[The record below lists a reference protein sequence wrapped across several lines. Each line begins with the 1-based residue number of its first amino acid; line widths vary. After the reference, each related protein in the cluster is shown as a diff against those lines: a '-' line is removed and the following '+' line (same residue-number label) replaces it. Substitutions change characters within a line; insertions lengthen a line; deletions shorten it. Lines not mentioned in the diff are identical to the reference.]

1 MTIEPVDALAARLK
15 ELRPSAKIAAS
26 KRRATNPR
34 EALDMFVES
43 LGFRTIGM
51 CWRQLDKDEA
61 NALLKRVLE
70 RDMAYYDGAEMESEQ
85 AAALAEECL
94 DLAGAA
100 DYFTNG
106 SFSKNGWSGHK
117 VAPGTF
123 ETGVAWVAAE
133 RVGILW
139 VQDED

>member
-1 MTIEPVDALAARLK
+1 MTIESVDAVAARLK
-15 ELRPSAKIAAS
+15 DLRPSATIAAS
-26 KRRATNPR
+26 WRRGTNSR

-43 LGFRTIGM
+43 LGFRAIGKG
-51 CWRQLDKDEA
+51 WRQLNEDEA
-61 NALLKRVLE
+61 SALLRRVLE
-70 RDMAYYDGAEMESEQ
+70 HDLAYDTAEMESEQ

-106 SFSKNGWSGHK
+106 EFTTNGWAGHT

-123 ETGVAWVAAE
+123 ETGVAWVGAD